1 MNDVTRTTFGLA
13 LLAVVLLAPD
23 ARVSAADGAVFVDPA
38 TTLSDTTRRPIG
50 INVNYYLDHD
60 ANRVEAIQ
68 SLVQALRQMKVR
80 YLRYPGGGKS
90 QNNRWAGNPARYPA
104 AATDIPGPP
113 GLAARVWPDGDATVM
128 RFRWLTFDEF
138 MSVARRVGA
147 EPVVVVNQCGY
158 TVGADKS
165 DLVEDAR
172 HWVHYANRLK
182 RYRVKY
188 WEIGNEPYHASY
200 VCNGVTAQSY
210 ADDVIRWSK
219 AMKAVDPTI
228 RVGAALLNSSWNEIV
243 VSQTSPYIDWVAT
256 HQYPASSGWPDGYT
270 TYLRRTGFGQAV
282 DAAAEAIETH
292 AAPGDR
298 ERLRNQILMTE
309 FGPLAFGTSW
319 PDINDLGHA
328 LFTFDMIGQ
337 HVSDPRLIA
346 SQLWNTRWVHN
357 DTVTQPSLTDALSR
371 SNALQ
376 ATGLVL
382 RLWGEILLDRMVAS
396 TNPSAVIRT
405 FASAGSATGGLSL
418 AILNKDAVAK
428 SIDVVVQSSSFS
440 GLADQWE
447 FKGTNVTD
455 FHPTWRRVG
464 TARFWSGKT
473 TITASPTSVTVLKI
487 QDVTTPDPEVLRQ
500 AA

>member
-1 MNDVTRTTFGLA
+1 MNHVTRTTLACA
-13 LLAVVLLAPD
+13 LLAAALLARGVP
-23 ARVSAADGAVFVDPA
+23 VSAADAAVFVDPA
-38 TTLSDTTRRPIG
+38 ATLSDATRRPIG
-50 INVNYYLDHD
+50 INMNYYLDHD

-104 AATDIPGPP
+104 AATDIPGLP
-113 GLAARVWPDGDATVM
+113 GLAAKVWPYGDAAVM

-158 TVGADKS
+158 TVGADKA

-172 HWVHYANRLK
+172 QWVYYANRLK

-219 AMKAVDPTI
+219 AMKEVDPTI
-228 RVGAALLNSSWNEIV
+228 RVGAALLSSSWNEIV
-243 VSQTSPYIDWVAT
+243 ISETARHIDWVAA
-256 HQYPASSGWPDGYT
+256 HQYPASSGWPEGYR
-270 TYLRRTGFGQAV
+270 TYLRRTDFGQAV
-282 DAAAEAIETH
+282 DAAAEAIEKY
-292 AAPGDR
+292 AAAGDR
-298 ERLRNQILMTE
+298 ERLRNQILVTE
-309 FGPLAFGTSW
+309 FGPLTFRTAW
-319 PDINDLGHA
+319 PDVNDLGHA

-357 DTVTQPSLTDALSR
+357 DTVTEPSLTDALSR

-376 ATGLVL
+376 ATGLAV
-382 RLWGEILLDRMVAS
+382 RIWGEILLDRMIAS

-418 AILNKDAVAK
+418 AILNKDHVAR
-428 SIDVVVQSSSFS
+428 SIDVVVQSSSFT
-440 GLADQWE
+440 GPAEQWE
-447 FKGTNVTD
+447 FKGTAVTD
-455 FHPTWRRVG
+455 FSPTWRRVG

-487 QDVTTPDPEVLRQ
+487 RDVTTPDPEVLRQ